1 MRIQWKKDS
10 AIWAAS
16 GLFLAAFMTPGCS
29 TRTSAANSPPVF
41 EVEVAQVQQK
51 DVPIYREWIGT
62 LDGMVNAA
70 IKAQVPG
77 YLRSQGYAE
86 GSFVKQGQLLFEI
99 DPRPFQAALD
109 QAQGQLAQANGQLA
123 QANAQLLQ
131 SKAQLVSA
139 EANQRKAQL
148 DEDRYTPLVKQQAI
162 TQQDMD
168 NAIQGNLSAKAQVE
182 AAKAQVETS
191 KAQIQAAAAT
201 VEAAKAGVETA
212 RVNLGFTRLVSPID
226 GIAGAAKVQVG
237 NLVSPAADA
246 VTTVS
251 TLDPIKATFT
261 VGEQEYLSLTRD
273 ATHMSR
279 LQLELILVDG
289 TTYLNK
295 GKFYF
300 ADREVNPSTGA
311 IQLTALFPNPRNVL
325 RPGQYA
331 KVRTAVSTLTGAL
344 LVPQPAITELQGS
357 YQAAIVDSANRVDIQ
372 TVKVGDRI
380 GPLWIVTEGLKPGQR
395 VVTRGLQKIRPGML
409 VNPKPAME
417 LSEVQGR

>member
-1 MRIQWKKDS
+1 MSTQWNRNGTF
-10 AIWAAS
+10 WAAF
-16 GLFLAAFMTPGCS
+16 GLLLAALMTAGCS
-29 TRTSAANSPPVF
+29 TSTSAANAPPAF
-41 EVEVAQVQQK
+41 EVEVATVQQR

-70 IKAQVPG
+70 IKAQVSG
-77 YLRSQGYAE
+77 YLRSQNYAE
-86 GSFVKQGQLLFEI
+86 GSFVRKGQLLFEI
-99 DPRPFQAALD
+99 DQRPFQATLD

-131 SKAQLVSA
+131 SKAQLASA

-168 NAIQGNLSAKAQVE
+168 NATQGNLAAKAQVE
-182 AAKAQVETS
+182 AARAQVETA
-191 KAQIQAAAAT
+191 KAQIQAAAAS
-201 VEAAKAGVETA
+201 VEAAKAAVETA
-212 RVNLGFTRLVSPID
+212 RVNFGFTHLISPID

-237 NLVSPAADA
+237 NLVNPAADA

-273 ATHMSR
+273 ATRMSR
-279 LQLELILVDG
+279 LQLELILADG
-289 TTYLNK
+289 TTYANK

-300 ADREVNPSTGA
+300 ADREVNASTGS
-311 IQLTALFPNPRNVL
+311 IQLTALFPNPGNVL

-331 KVRTAVSTLTGAL
+331 KVRTAVSTLTAAL

-372 TVKVGDRI
+372 TVKVGDRV
-380 GPLWIVTEGLKPGQR
+380 GSLWVVSEGLKPGQR
-395 VVTRGLQKIRPGML
+395 VVTRGLQKIRPGMV
-409 VNPKPAME
+409 VNPKDATDAP
-417 LSEVQGR
+417 EVEGR